1 MTTRPWPATV
11 SILADEQRV
20 IEPPADST
28 ALDDGA
34 VGLEQVDRA
43 GAPMQVFTVQIWAPD
58 DASLRGWIG
67 WAVTH
72 ADRWFSAPGIGRARI
87 RGGVA
92 GVQLRRSVDAS
103 EGRAGRGAGRRRDPE
118 AVGGLV

>member
-20 IEPPADST
+20 IEPPADRTS
-28 ALDDGA
+28 LDDGA
-34 VGLEQVDRA
+34 VGLEQADRA
-43 GAPMQVFTVQIWAPD
+43 TATMQVVTVQIWVPD

-72 ADRWFSAPGIGRARI
+72 ANQWFSAPGIGRARI
-87 RGGVA
+87 RGGLA
-92 GVQLRRSVDAS
+92 GVQLRRLVDAGGGIS
-103 EGRAGRGAGRRRDPE
+103 WLGDMELEG
-118 AVGGLV
+118 AV